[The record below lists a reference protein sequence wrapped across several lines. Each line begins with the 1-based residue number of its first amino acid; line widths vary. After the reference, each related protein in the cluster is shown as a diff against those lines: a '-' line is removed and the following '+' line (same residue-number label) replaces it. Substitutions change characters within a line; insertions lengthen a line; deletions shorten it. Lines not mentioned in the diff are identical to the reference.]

1 MEAILATA
9 SNEQIPLLGEISLG
23 LSPTAPFVI
32 ARNLSTTYCSSPEA
46 SFGSSNTFT
55 VQIASSTQW
64 LDPLTHQITFNVI
77 NNSPNQPLQ
86 FASSNPLSLFQRYEL
101 RLGGIILEDCFNCDR
116 LSNLLNIYESTEKRL
131 TTANLGFGTQE
142 GMVSATGNNPQPV
155 GPQLFESNK
164 HKTVKIEGGQ
174 SKRVCM
180 TVNISGL
187 LNQFRWIPLW
197 AVNGPL
203 EIRFTLQ
210 DPTHCTVLRNAT
222 TGSDNQSQN
231 YKLTDIALHA
241 SLCTLD
247 SELQAKYFASVAA
260 GESLLMHITNWSHN
274 QLFISPSGTG
284 DTNAVLARPL
294 SRLDTICT
302 SFAPELTADELARG
316 INYATL
322 FWASD
327 NATNNNQEKFEI
339 QYQLGPSRYP
349 DAPIVGYSQ
358 VYYRDLVALGI
369 KNSGSHSLGVDY
381 DSFRSVHFAS
391 LLDVSK
397 VPGVRA
403 SGQNMAGGQEFRVSV
418 RNFAGDTTSGTR
430 ICNRIFVA
438 LLYDCFIDIRW
449 GQYYKA

>member
-23 LSPTAPFVI
+23 LSPTAPYVI
-32 ARNLSTTYCSSPEA
+32 GRNLSTTYCPSPEA

-55 VQIASSTQW
+55 VSVASASQW
-64 LDPLTHQITFNVI
+64 MDPLTHEITFNVV
-77 NNSPNQPLQ
+77 NLGNQPLQ
-86 FASSNPLSLFQRYEL
+86 FASSNPMTLFQRYEL
-101 RLGGIILEDCFNCDR
+101 RLGGIILEDIFNSDR
-116 LSNLLNIYESTEKRL
+116 LANLLNIYESTDKRI
-131 TTANLGFGTQE
+131 TTSNLGFGTQDNME
-142 GMVSATGNNPQPV
+142 SAGDDSVNPQ
-155 GPQLFESNK
+155 LYESRK
-164 HKTVKIEGGQ
+164 HSTVRIPAGG

-180 TVNISGL
+180 AVNISGL

-203 EIRFTLQ
+203 ELRFTLQ
-210 DPTHCTVLRNAT
+210 DPKQCTVLRTAAGADT
-222 TGSDNQSQN
+222 QSQN
-231 YKLTDIALHA
+231 YKLTEIALHC

-247 SELQAKYFASVAA
+247 SELQAKYFASVAS

-274 QLFISPSGTG
+274 QLFLSPSGTG
-284 DTNAVLARPL
+284 DFNAVLNRPL
-294 SRLDTICT
+294 SRLDTVCT
-302 SFAPELTADELARG
+302 SLAPEITQEELAKG

-327 NATNNNQEKFEI
+327 NVTNNNQEKFEI

-358 VYYRDLVALGI
+358 VYYRDLEALGI

-381 DSFRSVHFAS
+381 DSFKSVHFAS

-403 SGQNMAGGQEFRVSV
+403 SGQNMAGGQEFRVAV
-418 RNFAGDTTSGTR
+418 RNFAGDVGSATR
-430 ICNRIFVA
+430 TCNRLYVA
-438 LLYDCFIDIRW
+438 MLYDCFIEIR
-449 GQYYKA
+449 GGSITKLD